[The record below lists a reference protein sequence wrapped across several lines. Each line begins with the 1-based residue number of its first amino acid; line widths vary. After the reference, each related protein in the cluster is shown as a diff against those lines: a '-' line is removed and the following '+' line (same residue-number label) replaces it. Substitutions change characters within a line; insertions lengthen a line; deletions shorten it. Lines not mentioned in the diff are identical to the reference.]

1 MTNTSPLEVHYKW
14 YFLRRP
20 PVRRQ
25 DPEQVDE
32 GVDMQSECET
42 DSLTEGETEEKEEG
56 ESGEEGEEE
65 EEEEEEEGRESG
77 REEGEED
84 AMEQQQQEE
93 REIVGSEER
102 GHEEDMPES
111 KQGIDQAFSGRE
123 SQLSS
128 LKQDGSGGEGSMAD
142 LPAESLT
149 NIAEQ
154 KDDRFTASDGKPE
167 DEDSKAA
174 SGTAGEDTGSVSAGK
189 EARQDSKSAAR
200 VSREKQPWEL
210 VDDPFTPLSIEQ
222 VSRVG
227 SSSAR
232 GNKSFVYYCT
242 FQ

>member
-1 MTNTSPLEVHYKW
+1 M
-14 YFLRRP
+14 
-20 PVRRQ
+20 RRQ

-42 DSLTEGETEEKEEG
+42 DSLTEGETEAGEEE
-56 ESGEEGEEE
+56 ESGEEGEE

-77 REEGEED
+77 REED
-84 AMEQQQQEE
+84 AMEQQQQQE

-102 GHEEDMPES
+102 GHEEDMPQSE
-111 KQGIDQAFSGRE
+111 QGVDQAFSGRE

-142 LPAESLT
+142 LPAV
-149 NIAEQ
+149 NISEQ
-154 KDDRFTASDGKPE
+154 KDDRFTASDGEPE
-167 DEDSKAA
+167 DEDSKAI

-189 EARQDSKSAAR
+189 EARQDSESAAR

-222 VSRVG
+222 VSGVG

-232 GNKSFVYYCT
+232 ENKGFVYYCT